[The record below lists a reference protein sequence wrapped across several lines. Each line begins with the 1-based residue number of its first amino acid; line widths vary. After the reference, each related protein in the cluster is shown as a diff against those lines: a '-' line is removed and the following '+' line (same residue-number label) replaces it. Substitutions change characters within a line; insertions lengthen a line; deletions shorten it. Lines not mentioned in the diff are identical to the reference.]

1 MPVSSTQ
8 ITVGFAMKKK
18 FVLTEIRKY
27 RKALGMS
34 QIDFWGQ
41 LGTTQSAGSRYES
54 GRNIPQTMA
63 ILLLLL
69 ANGKISGADLT
80 ETLAEVRRQLKAM
93 DAR

>member
-1 MPVSSTQ
+1 
-8 ITVGFAMKKK
+8 MKKK
-18 FVLTEIRKY
+18 FALTEIREY

-34 QIDFWGQ
+34 QLDFWGQ

-69 ANGKISGADLT
+69 ANGKISDADLT
-80 ETLAEVRRQLKAM
+80 ETLAAAKKQLKE
-93 DAR
+93 RI